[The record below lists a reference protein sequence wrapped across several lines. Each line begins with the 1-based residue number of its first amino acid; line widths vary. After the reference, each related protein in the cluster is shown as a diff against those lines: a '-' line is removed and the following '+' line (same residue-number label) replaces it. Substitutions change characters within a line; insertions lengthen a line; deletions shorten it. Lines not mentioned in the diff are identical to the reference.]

1 MKQGDTGAAQAAR
14 EMLQPAIRE
23 EAAALFRAQAESDTP
38 FVERWVQFWANHF
51 TVAGRQQIVAAM
63 AGAYERAAIRPHAFG
78 RFGDMLLAA
87 TRHPATLLYLDNAAS
102 NGPSSRPRPRPPDG
116 LQQK

>member
-63 AGAYERAAIRPHAFG
+63 AGAYEREAIRPHAFG
-78 RFGDMLLAA
+78 HFGDMLQAA
-87 TRHPATLLYLDNAAS
+87 TRHPAMLLYLDRS
-102 NGPSSRPRPRPPDG
+102 EEHTSE
-116 LQQK
+116 LQSLMRITYAV

>member
-1 MKQGDTGAAQAAR
+1 MKQGDTDAAQAAR

-63 AGAYERAAIRPHAFG
+63 AGAYEREAIRSEEHTSELQSLMRISYAV
-78 RFGDMLLAA
+78 LLLE
-87 TRHPATLLYLDNAAS
+87 H
-102 NGPSSRPRPRPPDG
+102 
-116 LQQK
+116 KHIH

>member
-51 TVAGRQQIVAAM
+51 TVAGRQQIVASM
-63 AGAYERAAIRPHAFG
+63 AGAYEREAIRPHARSEERREGKSVSVRVDLGG
-78 RFGDMLLAA
+78 RRMIKKKNHIHHNQLCNHS
-87 TRHPATLLYLDNAAS
+87 TYHS
-102 NGPSSRPRPRPPDG
+102 
-116 LQQK
+116 